1 METPEHF
8 MTLKYFASAH
18 CWLRAVCVA
27 LMFFASQVRAITP
40 ESGLYWS
47 PANDGTGYSVDVQ
60 GSVVVLIVYTY
71 AADGEPEVLTG
82 SGTLGGAGGG
92 FFLEAPYHFQFGVTP
107 LNGISGTLYRP
118 TNGREFLSTGPL
130 PAGRVL
136 QSTPVTT
143 FGMTF
148 LTQNAIFLTVAGDT
162 RVIYRMNFA
171 IGAFGSNA
179 FPPYTC
185 INDYRG
191 EWVYIDQSAP
201 ARAPWRFNFTE
212 VSVPADFGC
221 QRPRSTLVFRDP
233 SRNAE
238 MRCSVGR
245 LTEPLPP
252 NFLVEGCEVFV
263 DGQLQF
269 SVFGEDLG
277 LDRVIGY
284 LGPLQ
289 TWESQ
294 IMRRAE
300 RVIGF
305 RVR

>member
-1 METPEHF
+1 MTP
-8 MTLKYFASAH
+8 KYFAKAH
-18 CWLRAVCVA
+18 CWLRALC
-27 LMFFASQVRAITP
+27 LSLFFFACQVGAITP
-40 ESGLYWS
+40 ESGLYWN
-47 PANDGTGYSVDVQ
+47 PDDNGTGYSVEVQ
-60 GSVVVLIVYTY
+60 GSTVVLIVYTY

-82 SGTLGGAGGG
+82 SGTLGGPGGN
-92 FFLEAPYHFQFGVTP
+92 FFLEAPFHFQVGVGP
-107 LNGISGTLYRP
+107 INGVNGTLYRP
-118 TNGREFLSTGPL
+118 TNGREFLRAGPL

-136 QSTPVTT
+136 QNTPVTT

-148 LTQNAIFLTVAGDT
+148 FTQNAIFLSLGRSREV
-162 RVIYRMNFA
+162 VIFRTNFA
-171 IGAFGSNA
+171 TGGFGLNA

-191 EWVYIDQSAP
+191 EWVYVDQSAP

-221 QRPRSTLVFRDP
+221 NRPRSTIVFRDP

-238 MRCSVGR
+238 MRCLIGR
-245 LTEPLPP
+245 VVDPAPP
-252 NFLVEGCEVFV
+252 NFLVDGCEVFV
-263 DGQLQF
+263 DGQSQF

-289 TWESQ
+289 TFESQ

-305 RVR
+305 RVK